1 MAALERIL
9 SPVDRALAL
18 VETAGMTVLTL
29 TALGLGIMQ
38 VVLRYVFNTGFAW
51 SEGMFITL
59 TVWAMLLAGS
69 RAVRDGIH
77 VRVDVGVRYLP
88 RRLKRAAEFVSLAAP
103 LLLCGY
109 FFYAGFL
116 YTSFVHDLG
125 IVSPEAKIPDW
136 MIYGNV
142 PVTMAAF
149 TLRYLILLVGWFR
162 GEEQPGI
169 SPEAKG

>member
-1 MAALERIL
+1 
-9 SPVDRALAL
+9 
-18 VETAGMTVLTL
+18 
-29 TALGLGIMQ
+29 MQ

-103 LLLCGY
+103 LVLCGY
-109 FFYAGFL
+109 LFYCGFL
-116 YTSFVHDLG
+116 YTKFVHDLD
-125 IVSPEAKIPDW
+125 IISPEAKIPDW
-136 MIYGNV
+136 MIYGSV
-142 PVTMAAF
+142 PTTMAAF